1 MSQFFASGGQSTGV
15 SPSTSVLPINT
26 QEFRRDWLDL
36 LAVQLIYLS
45 ALGLSRDMWDLV
57 P

>member
-1 MSQFFASGGQSTGV
+1 MNQLFASGGQSIGISALV
-15 SPSTSVLPINT
+15 SVLPINT

>member
-1 MSQFFASGGQSTGV
+1 MSQLLASDSQSIGV
-15 SPSTSVLPINT
+15 SASTSVPPVNT